1 MAGIRHPLAFVMEAC
16 DDTAYSV
23 LDIEDAVKKG
33 LVSVPDVLWWL
44 DEASKDETLT
54 DEQRKV
60 LIAVQRSAQHDYTYY
75 RNQDLSPEELND
87 LAIQKF
93 RVYAIGAMVYAIVD
107 EFENKIDCIISGTY
121 KTDLLTCSSAGALC
135 KELKKFARRHAYVH
149 RSVREVELEGHNVIR
164 ELMSIFWEAIA
175 AKRKCV
181 DARSILMFTVVYR
194 KITAALLKSRT
205 TGFPID
211 TLIASY

>member
-1 MAGIRHPLAFVMEAC
+1 
-16 DDTAYSV
+16 
-23 LDIEDAVKKG
+23 
-33 LVSVPDVLWWL
+33 VSVPDVLWWL

-60 LIAVQRSAQHDYTYY
+60 LITVQRSAQHDYTYY

-107 EFENKIDCIISGTY
+107 EFKNKIDCIISGTY

-135 KELKKFARRHAYVH
+135 KGLKKFARRHAYVH

-181 DARSILMFTVVYR
+181 DDPFHSYVYSR
-194 KITAALLKSRT
+194 ISENYRRVAKDPYHSLPSRYIDCQLLTDMISGMTDSFAVDLCRHFKMYRHHESRE
-205 TGFPID
+205 
-211 TLIASY
+211 